1 MLDLVVAF
9 YQEIPELAPMVLGL
23 PWLYDSVTLKKAQA
37 LNDILRTARTGPE
50 RAAQFLSIQFEGDV
64 TSELS
69 GYAMYTLT
77 YLCIVEYESL
87 DWCEEALTQTW
98 LQDGLT
104 KEEAAKVVALNSRF
118 DTDSDFIELAREGDV
133 LFESRTLPSVGEVEM
148 FLVSPTPL
156 QPADRVIFDEISVG
170 VQEIDAFMEGPPPSS
185 SATPMLS
192 STWAAFPG
200 VACTTTPRW

>member
-1 MLDLVVAF
+1 MTA
-9 YQEIPELAPMVLGL
+9 
-23 PWLYDSVTLKKAQA
+23 WTLKKAQA

-118 DTDSDFIELAREGDV
+118 DTDAISLNWLGKGMFYSNPVRCPQLARWKCSWSAP
-133 LFESRTLPSVGEVEM
+133 LHSSRQTGSYSTR
-148 FLVSPTPL
+148 LVW
-156 QPADRVIFDEISVG
+156 
-170 VQEIDAFMEGPPPSS
+170 AF
-185 SATPMLS
+185 
-192 STWAAFPG
+192 
-200 VACTTTPRW
+200 RR